1 MDSFVIDAHLDLP
14 MDIERKRFYGKR
26 NVLNRD
32 YLPRFRK
39 GNVRVVVA
47 AVYLSDSYIP
57 EMALRGALRQIVS
70 LKADIQECEDHF
82 AFCTCYR
89 DIKAALD
96 HGKIAILLSV
106 EDCIPLQND
115 LDMLSV
121 FYELGVRFMGL
132 AWSRRNYACDGS
144 SLLEGE
150 NPHLGGLTP
159 FGQDLVRQCNR
170 LGIILDVSHLNAK
183 GFWDLAEICEGPF
196 IASHSNTQH
205 LQPTGRNLSDE
216 QIRAIA
222 KTGGVIGVN
231 AMGFIISPDKKKRNV
246 SGLCD
251 HIEHLISIGGI
262 DCVGFGFDF
271 NNQLAQYFY
280 TPGLNDQGASEFC
293 DIINGY
299 DEIHLVMEELRNR
312 GITSEDF
319 NKITHGNFMRLYESS
334 LHDL

>member
-14 MDIERKRFYGKR
+14 MDIERKRYYGKR

-47 AVYLSDSYIP
+47 AVYLSDSSLP
-57 EMALRGALRQIVS
+57 EMALRGALRQIS
-70 LKADIQECEDHF
+70 CLKADIQECADNF
-82 AFCTCYR
+82 AFCTCNKG
-89 DIKAALD
+89 IKAALAS
-96 HGKIAILLSV
+96 GKIAILLSM

-115 LDMLSV
+115 LDMLPV

-144 SLLEGE
+144 NLLGGE
-150 NPHLGGLTP
+150 DPHLGGLTP
-159 FGQDLVRQCNR
+159 FGKNLVRQCNQ
-170 LGIILDVSHLNAK
+170 LGIILDVSHINAK
-183 GFWDLAEICEGPF
+183 GFWDLAEICEKPF

-216 QIRAIA
+216 QIRRIA
-222 KTGGVIGVN
+222 QNGGVIGVN
-231 AMGFIISPDKKKRNV
+231 AMGFIISQDRNRRTV
-246 SGLCD
+246 AGLCD
-251 HIEHLISIGGI
+251 HIEHLISVCGI

-271 NNQLAQYFY
+271 NNQLAHYFY
-280 TPGLNDQGASEFC
+280 TPGLNDEEASEYC

-299 DEIHLVMEELRNR
+299 DEIHLIMEELWNR
-312 GITSEDF
+312 GVTGENF
-319 NKITHGNFMRLYESS
+319 EKITHGNFMRLYESS
-334 LHDL
+334 L